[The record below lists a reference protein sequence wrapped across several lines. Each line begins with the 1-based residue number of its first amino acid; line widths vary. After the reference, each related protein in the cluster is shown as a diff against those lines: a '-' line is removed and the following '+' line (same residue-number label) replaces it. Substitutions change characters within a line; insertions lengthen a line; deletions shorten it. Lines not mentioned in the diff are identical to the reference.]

1 MIRLVRGW
9 MRGDCW
15 VPTLR
20 HLKKASIQLGQSR
33 FSFFAGGADGEGEDG
48 KDGDEKVGELHCGGI
63 VDLEFCWS
71 GFGFGFAGSTV
82 G

>member
-33 FSFFAGGADGEGEDG
+33 FSFFAGRAMVRVRMGRMVM
-48 KDGDEKVGELHCGGI
+48 KRWVSCI
-63 VDLEFCWS
+63 VVVL
-71 GFGFGFAGSTV
+71 
-82 G
+82 